1 MRTGNDSTPLARA
14 RLEEFTVVEYRALVV
29 ARLGVTVEWRGLDWT
44 DQAACTGQAASTPGL
59 CGRCPVAGECLAAA
73 ITTDDPAPWR
83 GSLSR
88 ADREHLWAVMER
100 SYRDLRDLELMR
112 IDGGRLPR
120 RPVLHRRDH
129 RHLNGQR
136 S

>member
-1 MRTGNDSTPLARA
+1 MYTGNDSTPATRR
-14 RLEEFTVVEYRALVV
+14 RLEQFTVFEYRSLVV

-44 DQAACTGQAASTPGL
+44 DRAACAGHAESTPGL

-73 ITTDDPAPWR
+73 VTTDDTAEWR

-88 ADREHLWAVMER
+88 ADREHLWAAMER
-100 SYRDLRDLELMR
+100 THRDLRDLELMR
-112 IDGGRLPR
+112 MDAGRLPR
-120 RPVLHRRDH
+120 RPALQRLDH
-129 RHLNGQR
+129 RYPNGQR